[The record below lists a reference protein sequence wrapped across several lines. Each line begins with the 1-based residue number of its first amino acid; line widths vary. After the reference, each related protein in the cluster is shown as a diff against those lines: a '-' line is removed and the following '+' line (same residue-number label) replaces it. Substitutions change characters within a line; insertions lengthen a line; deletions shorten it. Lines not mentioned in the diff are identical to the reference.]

1 MAPASPPNFII
12 LAIHKLTIHTQDRP
26 PWLMLFS
33 DNIVLI
39 DNKLDGING
48 IDCEL
53 ELSTILE
60 TKILG

>member
-1 MAPASPPNFII
+1 
-12 LAIHKLTIHTQDRP
+12 
-26 PWLMLFS
+26 MLFS

-39 DNKLDGING
+39 DDKLDGING